1 MSYKIT
7 KTILSPIL
15 LLSTTLCQAGIKNT
29 ANHHFYVGAIAGY
42 GSTTWQGLV
51 ASKENQNDALSLS
64 TPVDVEEGGATW
76 GVMAGYEFTP
86 CFAVEAN
93 YVRYPNSTV
102 YFNEFSLFSFTHDH
116 QLSLTTKTEAIS
128 LMGKIMLLIPN
139 SNFRVFS
146 SAGGAALY
154 REDMIIDDWRLTP
167 TFGAGINYNFTE
179 RIVGEIA
186 GNYTAGYGE
195 SQLSP
200 VDAYYPF
207 LYSVTARVAYRF

>member
-1 MSYKIT
+1 VSYKKTI
-7 KTILSPIL
+7 TILSPLL
-15 LLSTTLCQAGIKNT
+15 LLSSTLSQAGIKNI
-29 ANHHFYVGAIAGY
+29 ANHPFYIGAIAGY

-51 ASKENQNDALSLS
+51 APKKSQNEALTLS
-64 TPVDVEEGGATW
+64 TPIYVEEGGATW

-93 YVRYPNSTV
+93 YIRYPNSTV
-102 YFNEFSLFSFTHDH
+102 YFNEFSLFSFTHD
-116 QLSLTTKTEAIS
+116 QELSLSTKTEAIS
-128 LMGKIMLLIPN
+128 LLGKIMLLIPN

-154 REDMIIDDWRLTP
+154 REDMIIDNWRLTP
-167 TFGAGINYNFTE
+167 TFGAGVNYNFTE
-179 RIVGEIA
+179 HLMGEIA

-200 VDAYYPF
+200 VDTYYPF